1 MCDIKFEYYGGI
13 RISEDLEADQ
23 IGNFCRSRRSE
34 KTLKILQNPYWGGG
48 GCNKKRGELAKA
60 WWCSESSAAR

>member
-48 GCNKKRGELAKA
+48 GVIKNVAN
-60 WWCSESSAAR
+60 